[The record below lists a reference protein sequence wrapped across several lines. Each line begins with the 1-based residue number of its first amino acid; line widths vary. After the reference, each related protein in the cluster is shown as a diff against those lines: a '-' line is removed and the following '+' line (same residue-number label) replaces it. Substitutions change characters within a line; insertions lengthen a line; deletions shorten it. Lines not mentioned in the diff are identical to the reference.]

1 MVRQLQNTP
10 NMSKDR
16 FIQVSG
22 MRFSSKRWLV
32 RLFPHAIAVV
42 IFLLAAVIYCK
53 PVFQDKVLYQED
65 LLQWK
70 AMAQN
75 SFAYKQTHGHF
86 PLWSNSMFG
95 GMPAYQI
102 AIDSP
107 STGLPS
113 FFNFLL
119 TLHLEKPASFFFTA
133 CICFYFLSLVLRVN
147 PYVGIIGALAYAY
160 ATYNPVIVS
169 VGHETKMQC
178 IALLPGWVGSMILV
192 LEKKYWQGMALM
204 ALFTCLMIATG
215 HMQIVYYGWLAAAF
229 LFGGY
234 AIPWLRQREFRRL
247 RHSALVIAGA
257 ILIGILSNAVVLF
270 TTSDSSHETV
280 RGGSELADKKSNYTS
295 DGLSET
301 AAFDFSM
308 YKTEPLVMLVP
319 DIYGGSTDLELPAE
333 RSHAVRVLQKMPAEL
348 GQLVGEEGP
357 KYYWGGVG
365 ELFAGPPYAGA
376 IICFLALAGLF
387 LLDGKHKWWIL
398 SAIALT
404 IVMSWGSYF
413 QSFNSLL
420 LKYLPMYNKFRA
432 PSMIIVIPNLL
443 LCILA
448 TLTLQKTLV
457 SGGRV
462 GVDGEHGGPA
472 NDGAGETSAA
482 DEPGVVDTATWRKY
496 RWGLLLMLGI
506 FIALFGMYAGSDYV
520 STWDGHLLGKAA
532 VKGQQAV
539 GYVQAFLEGLR
550 QDRRELFLGSMLRS
564 LLFIAG
570 AALIL
575 GLYIKRKIRPALLL
589 GLMGTLCFVDLMGI
603 DLKYLNYNNYQEK
616 EEYQGNFAAT
626 AADKEVS
633 RDSSYYRVFDLRDTA
648 NNTLSYGAM
657 TAYYH
662 NSIGG
667 YHAAKLRVYEDL
679 INYQLAN
686 YPICQPVIN
695 MLNTK
700 YILRRNVAGEDFV
713 YQNANCLGPVWF
725 VDSLRFLPTPKM
737 VMDSLTH
744 FQPGGEAILFSA
756 DREKVAFDPGP
767 DTSAHIEL
775 LNNDNDVINYLSES
789 KKRRFAVFSE
799 VFYQRGWKA
808 WVDDRETPIIR
819 TNYAL
824 RGLSIP
830 PGRHIVRMVFH
841 PLSYYIGRQV
851 QWMATILML
860 LISMGAVLV
869 ILYEKGLR
877 VRIAGRPMLN
887 FHVESVPSS

>member
-1 MVRQLQNTP
+1 
-10 NMSKDR
+10 MSKDS

-22 MRFSSKRWLV
+22 MHFSSKRWLI
-32 RLFPHAIAVV
+32 RLLPHAIAVV
-42 IFLLAAVIYCK
+42 VFLLVAMIYCK
-53 PVFQDKVLYQED
+53 PVFEGKVLYQED

-86 PLWSNSMFG
+86 PLWSNSMFC

-102 AIDSP
+102 AMDGP
-107 STGLPS
+107 STGLPALFS
-113 FFNFLL
+113 FLL
-119 TLHLEKPASFFFTA
+119 TLHLEKPVSFFFTA
-133 CICFYFLSLVLRVN
+133 CLCFYFLALVLRVN

-160 ATYNPVIVS
+160 ATYNPVIIS

-178 IALLPGWVGSMILV
+178 IALLPGLIGSMILV
-192 LEKKYWQGMALM
+192 LEKKYWQGMALT
-204 ALFTCLMIATG
+204 ALFSCLMIATG

-234 AIPWLRQREFRRL
+234 AIPWLRRREFRRL
-247 RHSALVIAGA
+247 RHASLVIAGA
-257 ILIGILSNAVVLF
+257 LLIGILSNAVVLF

-280 RGGSELADKKSNYTS
+280 RGGSELADKNSNYTS
-295 DGLSET
+295 NGLSES

-308 YKTEPLVMLVP
+308 YRTEPLVMLVP
-319 DIYGGSTDLELPAE
+319 DIYGGSTDLDLPAE

-357 KYYWGGVG
+357 RYYWGGVG
-365 ELFAGPPYAGA
+365 DLFAGPPYAGA

-387 LLDGKHKWWIL
+387 LLDGKHKWWML
-398 SAIALT
+398 SAMVLT

-413 QSFNSLL
+413 QSFNGLL

-448 TLTLQKTLV
+448 TLTLQKILV
-457 SGGRV
+457 NGGAKKTS
-462 GVDGEHGGPA
+462 ESLT
-472 NDGAGETSAA
+472 NDGAGE
-482 DEPGVVDTATWRKY
+482 PGVADAGIWRKY
-496 RWGLLLMLGI
+496 RWGLLLMVGI
-506 FIALFGMYAGSDYV
+506 FIALLGMYAGSDYM
-520 STWDGHLLGKAA
+520 SIWDSHLLGRAA
-532 VKGQQAV
+532 VKGKQAV
-539 GYVQAFLEGLR
+539 GYVQAFLAGLR

-570 AALIL
+570 AALVV
-575 GLYIKRKIRPALLL
+575 GLYIKRKIRPVLLL
-589 GLMGTLCFVDLMGI
+589 GMVGALCFVDLMGI
-603 DLKYLNYNNYQEK
+603 DLKYLSYDNYQEK

-626 AADKEVS
+626 AGDKEVL

-686 YPICQPVIN
+686 YPMCQPVIN

-713 YQNANCLGPVWF
+713 YQNTNCLGPAWF
-725 VDSLRFLPTPKM
+725 VDSLRFLPTPKA

-756 DREKVAFDPGP
+756 DRGKVSFEPGP
-767 DTSAHIEL
+767 DTSAYIQL
-775 LNNDNDVINYLSES
+775 LNNDNDVINYLSVS

-799 VFYQRGWKA
+799 IYYQRGWKA
-808 WVDDRETPIIR
+808 WVDDHEIPIIR

-830 PGRHIVRMVFH
+830 PGRHIIRMVFH
-841 PLSYYIGRQV
+841 PLSYYIGCQV

-860 LISMGAVLV
+860 LISTGAVLV
-869 ILYEKGLR
+869 ILYERGLR
-877 VRIAGRPMLN
+877 VRVAGRPMLN
-887 FHVESVPSS
+887 FQVESVPSS

>member
-1 MVRQLQNTP
+1 
-10 NMSKDR
+10 MSKDP

-22 MRFSSKRWLV
+22 MHFSSKRWLV
-32 RLFPHAIAVV
+32 RLLPHAIAVV
-42 IFLLAAVIYCK
+42 VFLLVAMIYCE
-53 PVFQDKVLYQED
+53 PVLEGKVLYQED

-86 PLWSNSMFG
+86 PLWSNSMFC
-95 GMPAYQI
+95 GMPGYQI
-102 AIDSP
+102 AMDSP

-113 FFNFLL
+113 LFNFLL
-119 TLHLEKPASFFFTA
+119 TLHLQKPVSFFFTA
-133 CICFYFLSLVLRVN
+133 CLCFYFLALVLRVN

-160 ATYNPVIVS
+160 ATYNPVIIS

-178 IALLPGWVGSMILV
+178 IALLPGWIGSMILV

-204 ALFTCLMIATG
+204 ALFSCLMIATG

-234 AIPWLRQREFRRL
+234 AIPWLRRREFRRL
-247 RHSALVIAGA
+247 RHAALVIAGA
-257 ILIGILSNAVVLF
+257 MLIGILSNAVVLF
-270 TTSDSSHETV
+270 TTSDSSQETV

-295 DGLSET
+295 NGLSES

-308 YKTEPLVMLVP
+308 YRTEPLVMLVP

-348 GQLVGEEGP
+348 GQLVGEDGP
-357 KYYWGGVG
+357 NYYWGGVG

-387 LLDGKHKWWIL
+387 ILDGKHKWWML
-398 SAIALT
+398 SAIVLT

-413 QSFNSLL
+413 QSFNGLL

-448 TLTLQKTLV
+448 TLTLSKIL
-457 SGGRV
+457 
-462 GVDGEHGGPA
+462 EHGDKKKTGVL
-472 NDGAGETSAA
+472 DAGI
-482 DEPGVVDTATWRKY
+482 WRKY

-506 FIALFGMYAGSDYV
+506 FIALLGLYAGSDYV
-520 STWDGHLLGKAA
+520 SIWDGHLLERAA
-532 VKGQQAV
+532 VKGRQEV
-539 GYVQAFLEGLR
+539 GYVEAFLAGLR

-564 LLFIAG
+564 LLFIVG
-570 AALIL
+570 AALVV
-575 GLYIKRKIRPALLL
+575 GLYLKRKIRPALLL
-589 GLMGTLCFVDLMGI
+589 GLVGALCFVDLMGI
-603 DLKYLNYNNYQEK
+603 DLKYLNYDNYQEK
-616 EEYQGNFAAT
+616 EEYQENFAAT
-626 AADKEVS
+626 AGDKEVS

-725 VDSLRFLPTPKM
+725 VDSLRFLPTAKA

-744 FQPGGEAILFSA
+744 FQPGAEAILFSA
-756 DREKVAFDPGP
+756 DREKVHFEPGP
-767 DTSAHIEL
+767 DTSAYIQL
-775 LNNDNDVINYLSES
+775 LNNDNDVINYLSVS
-789 KKRRFAVFSE
+789 KKPRFAVFSE
-799 VFYQRGWKA
+799 IFYQRGWKA

-830 PGRHIVRMVFH
+830 PGRHIIRMVFH

-851 QWMATILML
+851 QWMATILLL

-869 ILYEKGLR
+869 LLYEKGLR
-877 VRIAGRPMLN
+877 VRVAGRPMLN
-887 FHVESVPSS
+887 FHVESLSSS

>member
-1 MVRQLQNTP
+1 
-10 NMSKDR
+10 MSKDP

-22 MRFSSKRWLV
+22 MRFSSKRWLI
-32 RLFPHAIAVV
+32 RLLPHAIAVV
-42 IFLLAAVIYCK
+42 VFLLVAMIYCK
-53 PVFQDKVLYQED
+53 PVFEGKVLYQED

-86 PLWSNSMFG
+86 PLWSNSMFC
-95 GMPAYQI
+95 GMPGYQI
-102 AIDSP
+102 AMDSP

-133 CICFYFLSLVLRVN
+133 CLCFYFLAFVLRVN

-160 ATYNPVIVS
+160 ATYNPVIIS

-178 IALLPGWVGSMILV
+178 IALLPGLIGSMILV
-192 LEKKYWQGMALM
+192 LEKRYWQGMALT
-204 ALFTCLMIATG
+204 ALFSCLMIATG
-215 HMQIVYYGWLAAAF
+215 HMQIVYYGWLTAAF
-229 LFGGY
+229 LIGGY
-234 AIPWLRQREFRRL
+234 AIPWVRQREFRRL
-247 RHSALVIAGA
+247 RHAALVIAGA
-257 ILIGILSNAVVLF
+257 VLIGILSNAVVLF

-280 RGGSELADKKSNYTS
+280 RGGSELADKQSNYTS
-295 DGLSET
+295 NGLSES

-308 YKTEPLVMLVP
+308 YRTEPLVMLAP

-348 GQLVGEEGP
+348 GQLVGEDGP
-357 KYYWGGVG
+357 NYYWGGVG
-365 ELFAGPPYAGA
+365 DLFAGPPYAGA
-376 IICFLALAGLF
+376 IICWLALAGLF
-387 LLDGKHKWWIL
+387 LLDGKHKWWML

-448 TLTLQKTLV
+448 TLTLQKILV
-457 SGGRV
+457 SGGARRT
-462 GVDGEHGGPA
+462 
-472 NDGAGETSAA
+472 GETGAA
-482 DEPGVVDTATWRKY
+482 DAGIWRKY

-506 FIALFGMYAGSDYV
+506 FIALLGMYAGSDYV
-520 STWDGHLLGKAA
+520 SIWDGRLLERAA
-532 VKGQQAV
+532 VKGRQAV
-539 GYVQAFLEGLR
+539 GYVQSFLAGLR

-564 LLFIAG
+564 FLFILG
-570 AALIL
+570 AALVV

-589 GLMGTLCFVDLMGI
+589 GLVGALCFVDLMGI
-603 DLKYLNYNNYQEK
+603 DLKYLNYDNYQEK
-616 EEYQGNFAAT
+616 EEYQENFAAT
-626 AADKEVS
+626 AGDKELS

-713 YQNANCLGPVWF
+713 YQNTNCLGPVWF
-725 VDSLRFLPTPKM
+725 VDSLRFLPTPKA

-744 FQPGGEAILFSA
+744 FQPGAEAILFSA
-756 DREKVAFDPGP
+756 DREKAPFEPGP
-767 DTSAHIEL
+767 DTSAYIEL

-789 KKRRFAVFSE
+789 KKQRFAVFSE
-799 VFYQRGWKA
+799 IFYQRGWKA

-830 PGRHIVRMVFH
+830 PGRHIIRMVFH
-841 PLSYYIGRQV
+841 PLSYYIGCQV
-851 QWMATILML
+851 QWMAVILML
-860 LISMGAVLV
+860 LISVGAVLV
-869 ILYEKGLR
+869 ILYERGLR
-877 VRIAGRPMLN
+877 VRVAGRPMLN
-887 FHVESVPSS
+887 FHVESLSSS